1 MNKEKKYY
9 INYPL
14 NYTLIYDVFRL
25 LKKKKINFFVDF
37 NSICKGFYK
46 KETIMYELNS
56 YVESSGKVSGKL
68 ILELRQWLNN
78 LYSFFR
84 NYEPYFIIFY

>member
-25 LKKKKINFFVDF
+25 LKKKKIQLLEIAF
-37 NSICKGFYK
+37 NKLK
-46 KETIMYELNS
+46 KIMDIII
-56 YVESSGKVSGKL
+56 KVML
-68 ILELRQWLNN
+68 FCI
-78 LYSFFR
+78 
-84 NYEPYFIIFY
+84 YFIEWNSNLNIYFIVL